1 MKHWT
6 EILNDKQLVW
16 LDEQVKDLK
25 ILSSSVHGSWLYG
38 LESEGSDVDVKVI
51 YLPTFDDLL
60 MGESIKTFNKK
71 NDELDIEVEI
81 KSLPSFVKSCK
92 SADTNCM
99 DILHTPDNLQILSTP
114 QWEDIKANREF
125 MYAKNMKG
133 ILGYIK
139 THSAKYTNKI
149 TRFNEMKSLLEELQ
163 YVEDSVA
170 LKDTTLPE
178 IIARKGYKYIKTVT
192 SVTDHEQQYIE
203 VCGKKYILTWESKL
217 LKDALC
223 VEIARY
229 GKRTNKG
236 SGDGMDAKSLSHAL
250 RVLCQLKEIVSDQ
263 TMTFPL
269 KEVDFV
275 KKVKLNQVD
284 VDTVMDEIDKRYDEC
299 INLLENSTLPDN
311 IDITPMLKV
320 LKSFYNK

>member
-6 EILNDKQLVW
+6 DILTGEQLKW
-16 LDEQVKDLK
+16 LDEQLK
-25 ILSSSVHGSWLYG
+25 SFEILSASVHGSWLYG
-38 LESEGSDVDVKVI
+38 LEREGSDVDVKVV

-60 MGESIKTFNKK
+60 MGDSIKTFNKK

-92 SADTNCM
+92 SSDTNCM
-99 DILHTPDNLQILSTP
+99 DLLHTPERLQIITTD
-114 QWEDIKANREF
+114 QWERIKAKKKF

-133 ILGYIK
+133 VLGYIK

-149 TRFNEMKSLLEELQ
+149 NRFNEINSLLDE
-163 YVEDSVA
+163 VTFTEDHVQ

-178 IIARKGYKYIKTVT
+178 IISRKNYKYIKTVT
-192 SVTDHEQQYIE
+192 LVYDHEQQYVE
-203 VCGKKYILTWESKL
+203 VCGKKYILTWECKF
-217 LKDALC
+217 LKEALKN
-223 VEIARY
+223 EISRY

-250 RVLCQLKEIVSDQ
+250 RVLCQLKELVSEQ
-263 TMTFPL
+263 SMTFPL

-284 VDTVMDEIDKRYDEC
+284 VGTVMEEIDNRYEEC
-299 INLLENSTLPDN
+299 IELLENSNLPDEV
-311 IDITPMLKV
+311 DISPMLAV
-320 LKSFYNK
+320 LKEFYK

>member
-6 EILNDKQLVW
+6 NILNDKQLVW
-16 LDEQVKDLK
+16 LDEQLEGLD

-38 LESEGSDVDVKVI
+38 LEREGSDVDVKVI

-71 NDELDIEVEI
+71 NKELDIEVEI

-99 DILHTPDNLQILSTP
+99 DILHTPDNLQILTTK

-163 YVEDSVA
+163 YVEDSVT

-178 IIARKGYKYIKTVT
+178 IIARKDYKYIKTVT
-192 SVTDHEQQYIE
+192 LVTDHEQQYIE

-217 LKDALC
+217 LKDALNI
-223 VEIARY
+223 EIARY

-236 SGDGMDAKSLSHAL
+236 SGNGMDAKSLSHSL
-250 RVLCQLKEIVSDQ
+250 RVLCQLKEIASDQ

-269 KEVDFV
+269 REVDFV

-299 INLLENSTLPDN
+299 INLLGNSTLPDN

>member
-6 EILNDKQLVW
+6 DMLNDKQLEW
-16 LDEQVKDLK
+16 LDEQLQGLD

-38 LESEGSDVDVKVI
+38 LEREGSDVDVKVI

-149 TRFNEMKSLLEELQ
+149 TRFNEMNSLLEELQ

-192 SVTDHEQQYIE
+192 LVTDHEQHYIE

-217 LKDALC
+217 LKDALST
-223 VEIARY
+223 EIARY

-311 IDITPMLKV
+311 IDITPMLEV